1 MERKNIV
8 IVLLAIALIFSG
20 VGNIVLGSFL
30 GLIQPTPP
38 PPKQEAIVATT
49 DTVVDLDP
57 AYAYDTAS
65 SNVIENIAESLYV
78 VNWSDPAYPTV
89 PLLATAL
96 PTISVDGLEYTIPLR
111 QGVYFHDGVL
121 FNAYVAKWTFDR
133 YNFFINWSGNS
144 YYPDGYTAGGF
155 SFPFNVSLD
164 VSVIPTQT
172 AILFKTAAGLLLINR
187 TEVVSDYVIKIVLNE
202 KKASFMSLLGF
213 YGMSMLSPNH
223 APPNRYYRNDE
234 KLVGTGPFEL
244 AYILADVEQ
253 KVYRFEDYWQGPAQ
267 LDSVIW
273 EVFDDINTMNQ
284 AFLSGDVNV
293 LLRPDRPFFPQIET
307 DSSLDLVYAG
317 NFFSSDYITFNVD
330 HIDVVM
336 RKAIAYAYN
345 YSYVIDVI
353 RDGDAVRWP
362 TYIPMGIAYAN
373 YSLNHPVFDRN
384 TARGILLADP
394 VWGPLCTAR
403 SLSASSTDADW
414 VNIASTNPLA
424 SYNFTW
430 NLGNTKRQAYGDRLS
445 FDCQYLGVHLSSIGV
460 AFGDMLDA
468 ILVDRHKMDTYA
480 LGWAPDYLD
489 PENWFNPIWSN
500 QSDMNGGNY
509 NVNYNP
515 VTAPAQRLMDDALT
529 ETDPQTR
536 KLMYWELQREM
547 VEQDYPGM
555 PLVSAVNYDAW
566 VTNFHGFVSNPA
578 SRTYFYGCYFS

>member
-373 YSLNHPVFDRN
+373 YSLNHPVFDRT